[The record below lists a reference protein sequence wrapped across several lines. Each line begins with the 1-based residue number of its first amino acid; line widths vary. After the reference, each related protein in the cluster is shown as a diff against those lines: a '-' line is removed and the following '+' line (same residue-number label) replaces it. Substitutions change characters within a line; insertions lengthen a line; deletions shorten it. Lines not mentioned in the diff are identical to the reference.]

1 MRAEEGHE
9 LLAERGGEAEALR
22 HVRGVRPV
30 QALPDLHA
38 RGGSPVQVVMQLK
51 LTSSV
56 SDSQFRLKRHV
67 SCSQLS
73 LAFFRQGDRLAGAV
87 GHGQR
92 HCGRVHG
99 VEVQVQDPADG
110 LLGVVVLLAQL
121 GVVGLSEG
129 LEDAA

>member
-1 MRAEEGHE
+1 MSAVCGPYRPFPTFMRVGEWSCSVVHEEQVAH
-9 LLAERGGEAEALR
+9 LL
-22 HVRGVRPV
+22 GVGLPV
-30 QALPDLHA
+30 QARQA
-38 RGGSPVQVVMQLK
+38 RFVQPAQP
-51 LTSSV
+51 
-56 SDSQFRLKRHV
+56 
-67 SCSQLS
+67 SCV
-73 LAFFRQGDRLAGAV
+73 FFRQNDRLAGAV

-129 LEDAA
+129 LEDAAQHP